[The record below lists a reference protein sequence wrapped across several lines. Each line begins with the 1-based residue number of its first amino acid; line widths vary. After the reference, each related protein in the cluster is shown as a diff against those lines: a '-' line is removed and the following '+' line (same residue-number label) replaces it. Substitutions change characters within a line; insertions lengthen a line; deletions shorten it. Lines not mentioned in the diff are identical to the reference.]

1 MSGLRELPGL
11 PKSTTSRNRTAKWLP
26 IVLLLAL
33 ANAATAW
40 PCRTVQA
47 TQNPAPG
54 DDLNAVLAKMN
65 ANSANFRTAQA
76 DVEFETYQ
84 KVVDEKDT
92 QTGRIYFRRNGKSV
106 EAALDL
112 STPAPKK
119 IIYKDEMV
127 SIYDQKID
135 QITERDVSKN
145 KAEVEAFLSLGF
157 GASGNDLKKS
167 YDVTLEGW
175 ETIEGVKTAKL
186 ALVPKNENTRR
197 TYNKILLW
205 IDPDRDV
212 LLQQQFFEPSG
223 DYRITRYSKMKLNSK
238 ISDKVFQ
245 LKTTGKTKTIKPE

>member
-1 MSGLRELPGL
+1 MSGLPELPRL
-11 PKSTTSRNRTAKWLP
+11 PKSTTSRNRLAKWLP
-26 IVLLLAL
+26 IVLLFTL
-33 ANAATAW
+33 ANVAVAW
-40 PCRTVQA
+40 PCVPVQA
-47 TQNPAPG
+47 QGPAG
-54 DDLNAVLAKMN
+54 DLNSVLAKMN

-92 QTGRIYFRRNGKSV
+92 QTGRIYFRRSGKGV

-112 STPAPKK
+112 TSPAPKT
-119 IIYKDEMV
+119 IIYKNEKV
-127 SIYDQKID
+127 SIYDKKID

-157 GASGNDLKKS
+157 GASGDDLKKS
-167 YDVTLEGW
+167 YDVTLDGW
-175 ETIEGVKTAKL
+175 ETIEGIKTAKL

-197 TYNKILLW
+197 TYNRILLW

-238 ISDKVFQ
+238 IPDKVFQ
-245 LKTTGKTKTIKPE
+245 LKTTGSTKTIRPE

>member
-1 MSGLRELPGL
+1 MSGLPELPRL
-11 PKSTTSRNRTAKWLP
+11 PKSTTSRNRPAKWLP
-26 IVLLLAL
+26 IVLLFAL
-33 ANAATAW
+33 ANVAVAW
-40 PCRTVQA
+40 PCVPVQ
-47 TQNPAPG
+47 TQSPAG
-54 DDLNAVLAKMN
+54 DLNSVLAKMN
-65 ANSANFRTAQA
+65 ANSANFKTAQA

-92 QTGRIYFRRNGKSV
+92 QTGRIYFRRSGKGV

-112 STPAPKK
+112 TSPAPKK
-119 IIYKDEMV
+119 IIYKDEKV

-135 QITERDVSKN
+135 QVTERDVSKN

-157 GASGNDLKKS
+157 GASGDDLKKS
-167 YDVTLEGW
+167 YDVTLDGW

-197 TYNKILLW
+197 TYNRILLW

-238 ISDKVFQ
+238 IPDKVFQ
-245 LKTTGKTKTIKPE
+245 LKTTGSTKTIRPE